1 MKNLGLGLLIVA
13 VAFALTVSPAPVSA
27 KDAKGKITKDNWGE
41 MVGFK
46 PDANPEGFKPGKII
60 DERNSTK
67 FRSLIPNGVALLVNK
82 YHLRIWTK
90 KYEPIHPSKGY
101 IWATNKFLGKAK
113 LKDLGNS
120 TRKRGI
126 TGYVAGLP
134 FPKPKTGLEVA
145 WNYQYAYN
153 GDDGTFHYGVYW
165 IDAKKG
171 VERWEE
177 WVWEFIIRTLNR
189 TDLKPRPAYKNLK
202 EKGIQ
207 YLSMTYAIQPY
218 DKRGF
223 GAVYKRYLKPRDQEG
238 WVYMPNTKRAV
249 QMKIG
254 STGEAWNSTD
264 MLYEDVRGYMGYPEW
279 MNWELIEKKTLL
291 MPMQAEVPLG
301 KEARDQVFDFKNP
314 PHWNPKLKWEPRPVY
329 VVEARPKFSDYPYS
343 RMTFYIDAE
352 TYYIVVKE
360 SYDRKGKLWKV
371 LINAFNASKNM
382 DMYPPGVATSLTIDV
397 QAEHATA
404 FPSYNFKANVGLKP
418 SKFTKE
424 SILKK
429 GK

>member
-1 MKNLGLGLLIVA
+1 MMKKLGLRLMIVA
-13 VAFALTVSPAPVSA
+13 VAAALAVPAA
-27 KDAKGKITKDNWGE
+27 AGDKITKDNWGE

-46 PDANPEGFKPGKII
+46 VVSSPPGFKPGKIV
-60 DERNSTK
+60 DKRNFSK
-67 FRSLIPNGVALLVNK
+67 YKDLLPKGIGLLVTK
-82 YHLRIWTK
+82 YNLRIWTK
-90 KYEPIHPSKGY
+90 AYEAIHPSKGY
-101 IWATNKFLGKAK
+101 IWATNKFRGRAE
-113 LKDLGNS
+113 LKDVGDS
-120 TRKRGI
+120 TRTRGI
-126 TGYVAGLP
+126 KGYVAGLP
-134 FPKPKTGLEVA
+134 FPQPETGIEVA

-165 IDAKKG
+165 IDAKSG

-177 WVWEFIIRTLNR
+177 WVWEYIIRTLNR

-202 EKGIQ
+202 AKKIQ

-223 GAVYKRYLKPRDQEG
+223 GAVYKRYLKPQDQEG
-238 WVYMPNTKRAV
+238 WVYMPNMKRAV

-279 MNWELIEKKTLL
+279 MNWGKPEKKTLL
-291 MPMQAEVPLG
+291 LPMQAGVPMG
-301 KEARDQVFDFKNP
+301 KEARDKVFDFKTP

-329 VVEARPKFSDYPYS
+329 VVEAKPKFSDYPYS
-343 RMTFYIDAE
+343 RMVFYIDAE
-352 TYYIVVKE
+352 TYYILVKE

-371 LINAFNASKNM
+371 MINAYNASHDM
-382 DMYPPGVATSLTIDV
+382 DRYPPGVGTSLTIDV
-397 QAEHATA
+397 QSEHATA